1 MRNTRARWKRRREW
15 RARGCR
21 VFCYI
26 IEQNT
31 ERVESVSAWCPRCF
45 PTRAGTESSEWNK
58 CTWRKKKRS
67 HVWIFHSVH
76 PFNACFPL
84 SVISHS
90 SRERSSLIPEKKK
103 KSSQSYCQF
112 ASLLLRLLGSSDLR
126 LQRFNYYFF
135 FVSVHKTRPLNTEQ
149 SLPIAIVDNTVYNN
163 ESDGDN

>member
-1 MRNTRARWKRRREW
+1 MDLPFSPSVQRLLSSFGDLSLLAG
-15 RARGCR
+15 A
-21 VFCYI
+21 FI
-26 IEQNT
+26 ID
-31 ERVESVSAWCPRCF
+31 PR
-45 PTRAGTESSEWNK
+45 
-58 CTWRKKKRS
+58 
-67 HVWIFHSVH
+67 
-76 PFNACFPL
+76 
-84 SVISHS
+84 
-90 SRERSSLIPEKKK
+90 EKKK

>member
-135 FVSVHKTRPLNTEQ
+135 LLVYTRLAPWIPNK
-149 SLPIAIVDNTVYNN
+149 VYP
-163 ESDGDN
+163 

>member
-1 MRNTRARWKRRREW
+1 MHMEKE
-15 RARGCR
+15 
-21 VFCYI
+21 
-26 IEQNT
+26 
-31 ERVESVSAWCPRCF
+31 
-45 PTRAGTESSEWNK
+45 
-58 CTWRKKKRS
+58 KRS

-84 SVISHS
+84 LVISHS